1 MREQIKL
8 YYKNATDKMIGNEH
22 GLKIS
27 ELESYQTDIA
37 KIIDNLNARTQAGQL
52 MYRKLPEDTKM
63 AEKAYQLADKLR
75 DKCDNLVILGIGGSA
90 LGTISLQTALNHPF
104 HNLLDNN
111 TRKSPRLFV
120 MDNVDPVQFAG
131 LLEFLDNKLDRTIFN
146 VISKSGETAETA
158 SQFLIA
164 RNLIREKLG
173 QEKLAEHIVVTTD
186 SSSGTL
192 RKIADD
198 DGYASLEVPAGVGGR
213 FSVLSHVGLF
223 PAAMCNIDIYKLL
236 EGASDMNNR
245 VSNNKL
251 FENPAALFALIQFL
265 FYKKGKPMSVF
276 MPYSYQLKD
285 LSDWFRQ
292 LWAESLGKNKTL
304 DGKDVFIGPTPIKA
318 LGTTDQHSQVQLY
331 REGPNDKVI
340 TFLEVEQFDKAC
352 EIPNELP
359 NVDSISYLGGKTLA
373 QLINNE
379 KVATE
384 YALAASLRPTLTIL
398 FPKITPYSVGQFI
411 LMLEMATSVAGELFN
426 IDTYNQ
432 PAVELGKK
440 ATFAL
445 MDRPGYEQLKTDLT
459 PFIKKDEAFLI

>member
-1 MREQIKL
+1 MSSQLKF
-8 YYKNATDKMIGNEH
+8 YYKNATHEIIGDEH
-22 GLKIS
+22 GLS
-27 ELESYQTDIA
+27 LDELESHSSAIA
-37 KIIDNLNARTQAGQL
+37 TIIDQINEDTQAGKL
-52 MYRKLPEDTKM
+52 MYRKLPENIEM
-63 AEKAYQLADKLR
+63 ADRAKQLADKIR
-75 DKCDNLVILGIGGSA
+75 DRCDNLVVLGIGGSA
-90 LGTISLQTALNHPF
+90 LGLIALQTALNHPF
-104 HNLLDNN
+104 YNLLDKAQ
-111 TRKSPRLFV
+111 RRAPRLFV

-131 LLEFLDNKLDRTIFN
+131 LLDLLTGQLDRTVFN

-158 SQFLIA
+158 SQFLIV
-164 RNLIREKLG
+164 RNMIREKLG
-173 QEKLAEHIVVTTD
+173 EDKLADHIVVTTD
-186 SSSGTL
+186 AKSGTL
-192 RKIADD
+192 RKIADN
-198 DGYASLEVPAGVGGR
+198 DGYKSLEVPAGVGGR

-223 PAAMCNIDIYKLL
+223 PAAVCNIDIYELL
-236 EGASDMNNR
+236 KGADDMNKR

-265 FYKKGKPMSVF
+265 FYQKGKPMSVF

-304 DGKDVFIGPTPIKA
+304 DGNDVLIGPTPIKA

-340 TFLEVEQFDKAC
+340 TFLEVEKFDKTTP
-352 EIPNELP
+352 IPNELAD
-359 NVDSISYLGGKTLA
+359 VDSISYLGGKSLA

-384 YALAASLRPTLTIL
+384 YALAESHRPTLTIL
-398 FPKITPYSVGQFI
+398 FPEISEHPVGQFI
-411 LMLEMATSVAGELFN
+411 MMLEVATSVAGRLFN
-426 IDTYNQ
+426 IDAYNQ

-445 MDRPGYEQLKTDLT
+445 MGRAGYEDLKADLT
-459 PFIKKDEAFLI
+459 PFIKRDEKFLV